1 MLQNSKK
8 VAILMAT
15 YNGEKYVEAQLESI
29 LSQSYTDW
37 SLYIR
42 DDGSKDSTCKILESY
57 ALRYNNI
64 HLIKD
69 DERLGP
75 KLSFIRL
82 LENVE
87 SVYYMFADQDDYWLV
102 DKIRLFVDEMEKSKC
117 EKTPVIIC
125 SDLKVVD
132 ESLNLI
138 CPSFWK
144 FSGFKMDE
152 FNNFTFHW
160 YWNNVN
166 GCSMMINQNVKQI
179 ALPVPKE
186 AFMHDSW
193 IVLST
198 LAHNGIVLPI
208 QQSTMLYRQHQCNS
222 VGARRDKALHYIT
235 DFTGVITRTY
245 NQYLTLRHLCRVS
258 FISFLYKKIVMRI
271 NKIIK

>member
-1 MLQNSKK
+1 
-8 VAILMAT
+8 MAT
-15 YNGEKYVEAQLESI
+15 YNGEKYIEDQLSSI

-42 DDGSKDSTCKILESY
+42 DDGSTDSTCKILESY
-57 ALRYNNI
+57 ASQYNNI

-69 DERLGP
+69 DDRLGP
-75 KLSFIRL
+75 KISFIRM
-82 LENVE
+82 LENVD

-102 DKIRLFVDEMEKSKC
+102 DKIRLFVEEIEKLKY
-117 EKTPVIIC
+117 EKKPVIVC

-132 ESLNLI
+132 EKLNLI
-138 CPSFWK
+138 CPSFWE
-144 FSGFKMDE
+144 FSGFKIDE

-160 YWNNVN
+160 FWNNIN
-166 GCSMMINQNVKQI
+166 GCSMMINQEVKQI

-198 LAHNGIVLPI
+198 LAHNGIVIPI
-208 QQSTMLYRQHQCNS
+208 QKSTMLYRQHQCNS
-222 VGARRDKALHYIT
+222 VGARHDNALHYIT

-245 NQYLTLRHLCRVS
+245 NQYLTLRYLRKIS
-258 FISFLYKKIVMRI
+258 FISFLYKKFVMRI
-271 NKIIK
+271 NKIL